1 MLSAKEITIHYGKV
15 VAVKNASFEVEE
27 GKIVTLIG
35 ANGAGKST
43 ILKTI
48 SGLKHP
54 TTGEILFEDKRID
67 HLLPHQIVKLGI
79 SHVPEGRRLF
89 PGMSVIENLS
99 MGAYLRKAKKEIDA
113 ELEKVFNY
121 FPILKQRWNQRAGSL
136 SGGEQQMLAMGRAL
150 MAKPKFLLLDEPSI
164 GLSPLICQMIA
175 KIIRTINKEETVS
188 IFLVEQNA
196 KLALGLASRGFVLE
210 TGAIILAGEAAE
222 LLKNE
227 TVKSAYLGVV

>member
-1 MLSAKEITIHYGKV
+1 MLIAKEITIYYGKV

-54 TTGEILFEDKRID
+54 TSGEILFEDKRID

-89 PGMSVIENLS
+89 PGMSAIENLA
-99 MGAYLRKAKKEIDA
+99 MGAYLRKVRKEIDT
-113 ELEKVFNY
+113 ELEKVFYY
-121 FPILKQRWNQRAGSL
+121 FPILKQRGKQRAGSL
-136 SGGEQQMLAMGRAL
+136 SGGEQQMLAIGRAL
-150 MAKPKFLLLDEPSI
+150 MSKPRFLLLDEPSI
-164 GLSPLICQMIA
+164 GLSPLICQMIG
-175 KIIRTINKEETVS
+175 KIIRTINREEGVS

-196 KLALGLASRGFVLE
+196 KLALGLAYRGYVLE
-210 TGAIILAGEAAE
+210 TGTIVLDGEARE

-227 TVKSAYLGVV
+227 TVKSAYLGV

>member
-54 TTGEILFEDKRID
+54 TTGEILFEGSRID

-89 PGMSVIENLS
+89 PGMSVIENLV
-99 MGAYLRKAKKEIDA
+99 MGAYLRKARKEIDE
-113 ELEKVFNY
+113 ELEKVFHY
-121 FPILKQRWNQRAGSL
+121 FPILKQRRNQRAGSL
-136 SGGEQQMLAMGRAL
+136 SGGEQQMLAIGRAL
-150 MAKPKFLLLDEPSI
+150 MAKPKFLLLDEPSM
-164 GLSPLICQMIA
+164 GLSPLICQMIG
-175 KIIRTINKEETVS
+175 KIIRTINREEGVS

-210 TGAIILAGEAAE
+210 TGTIILAGEATE

-227 TVKSAYLGVV
+227 TVKSAYLGV

>member
-1 MLSAKEITIHYGKV
+1 MLSAKKITVHYGKV

-54 TTGEILFEDKRID
+54 TTGEILFEDNRID

-89 PGMSVIENLS
+89 PGMSVNENLV
-99 MGAYLRKAKKEIDA
+99 MGSYLRKARKEIDE
-113 ELEKVFNY
+113 ELEKVFIY
-121 FPILKQRWNQRAGSL
+121 FPVLKQRRNQRAGSL
-136 SGGEQQMLAMGRAL
+136 SGGEQQMLAIGRAL
-150 MAKPKFLLLDEPSI
+150 MAKPKFLLLDEPSM
-164 GLSPLICQMIA
+164 GLSPLICQMIG
-175 KIIRTINKEETVS
+175 KIIRTINREEGVS

-210 TGAIILAGEAAE
+210 TGTIILAGEATE

-227 TVKSAYLGVV
+227 TVKSAYLGV

>member
-1 MLSAKEITIHYGKV
+1 M
-15 VAVKNASFEVEE
+15 EE

-54 TTGEILFEDKRID
+54 TTGEILFEDKRIN

-89 PGMSVIENLS
+89 PGMSVIENLVL
-99 MGAYLRKAKKEIDA
+99 GAYLRKSKKEIDI

-121 FPILKQRWNQRAGSL
+121 FSILKQRRSQRAGSL
-136 SGGEQQMLAMGRAL
+136 SGGEQQMLAIGRAL

-164 GLSPLICQMIA
+164 GLSPLICQMIG
-175 KIIRTINKEETVS
+175 KIIRTINREERVS

-196 KLALGLASRGFVLE
+196 KLALGLASRGYVLE
-210 TGAIILAGEAAE
+210 TGTIILGGEATG
-222 LLKNE
+222 LLENE
-227 TVKSAYLGVV
+227 VVKSAYLGV